1 MDFVW
6 YYTRLLRLSFQKISC
21 FLSTFL
27 FIRLPPIIIEK
38 RNKSQL
44 WSLKTFP
51 SLNIH
56 SHGNSR
62 PLSGYVCAGVQRDQ
76 LSVCCSNIKQD
87 WSRPKHYFLF
97 QSLTEIFYLKVLRLS
112 KSCLGY
118 SSSFPPF
125 FLGLFF
131 LVKSVNVFHVLFI
144 AFYSIAI

>member
-1 MDFVW
+1 MILHTIVKAFF
-6 YYTRLLRLSFQKISC
+6 SKN
-21 FLSTFL
+21 FL
-27 FIRLPPIIIEK
+27 FPINFPFHSFTTNYYRK

-51 SLNIH
+51 SLNIQ

-87 WSRPKHYFLF
+87 WSHPKNYFLF
-97 QSLTEIFYLKVLRLS
+97 QSLTEIFYSKVLRLS

-131 LVKSVNVFHVLFI
+131 F
-144 AFYSIAI
+144 